1 MARILEGRN
10 RANAD
15 EMASFVDK
23 FEELEKEKLR
33 EKMTYM
39 ERCRRISEQQKDL
52 LDDAKSQGLPKTV
65 VKSVVKARELERKIE
80 SLMEEMEDDAKQIFK
95 DIREAL
101 GDYADLPLGQAAVS
115 REEQDDERTSAIVN
129 AVKSDLTDEEQ
140 TDWDNAA
147 PDGAGDDQEE

>member
-23 FEELEKEKLR
+23 YEELEKEKLR
-33 EKMTYM
+33 EKMSYM
-39 ERCRRISEQQKDL
+39 ERCRRISEQQREL
-52 LDDAKSQGLPKTV
+52 LDDAKSQGLPKNV
-65 VKSVVKARELERKIE
+65 VKAVVKARDLEKKIE
-80 SLMEEMEDDAKQIFK
+80 ALQEELEDDAAQIFK

-115 REEQDDERTSAIVN
+115 REESDDERTSAVVN
-129 AVKSDLTDEEQ
+129 AVKSDL
-140 TDWDNAA
+140 
-147 PDGAGDDQEE
+147 GDDEQKVWDAAGPAGNA